1 MIWLPRPAW
10 PHHLQDVIMTRWPT
24 AHFLTGLAL
33 VAGGCG
39 RDANNPTV
47 PDAPAGSVRQ
57 AAPRRGPDRPSSP
70 TDSKWG
76 PATLAERL
84 RSVAVKEPVWL
95 VAWYEDGIVSGL
107 LPDQEITLGRRA
119 VKLSQVRRV
128 RGGPATDVELS
139 DGTRISG
146 HFDDLRQIVVTIGNG
161 PHSLDLTRAAE
172 VLFMTPH
179 KDTGTALDA
188 TLRGEFPCPL
198 PSSQPVT
205 SAHIFMY
212 SGHVVPRARPQE
224 AQGRLYLEADTKSS
238 LFVALQNPNPLL
250 AFQVRA
256 PVGKNFGVGDY
267 TIPEAAATCWPMRYG
282 QVSVEATGR
291 FVVWEFERSGD
302 EGARIAAKNFRVREG
317 KLEFERGLMTFD
329 SSVDNVGRLAID
341 FVLHLRYLGLYET
354 WCGQIRHN
362 SSFR

>member
-1 MIWLPRPAW
+1 
-10 PHHLQDVIMTRWPT
+10 MTKRPT
-24 AHFLTGLAL
+24 AHLLTGLAL
-33 VAGGCG
+33 VAGGC
-39 RDANNPTV
+39 RREAENPTARN
-47 PDAPAGSVRQ
+47 APAGSIRQ
-57 AAPRRGPDRPSSP
+57 AAPRQGRDRPASP
-70 TDSKWG
+70 TTPEGG

-84 RSVAVKEPVWL
+84 RAVTVKEPVWL
-95 VAWYEDGIVSGL
+95 VAWYDDGIVSGSFQ
-107 LPDQEITLGRRA
+107 DREITLGRRA

-128 RGGPATDVELS
+128 RGGPATDVEMS

-172 VLFMTPH
+172 VLFVTPH

-188 TLRGEFPCPL
+188 TLRGEFPCPF

-212 SGHVVPRARPQE
+212 HGHVAPRARPKE
-224 AQGRLYLEADTKSS
+224 AHGDLYLEADTKSS
-238 LFVALQNPNPLL
+238 LFVALQETNPLL
-250 AFQVRA
+250 AFQIRA

-291 FVVWEFERSGD
+291 FVVWEFQRRGD
-302 EGARIAAKNFRVREG
+302 EGSRVAAKSFRVREG
-317 KLEFERGLMTFD
+317 KLEFERLMRFD
-329 SSVDNVGRLAID
+329 GSVDNVSRLAID
-341 FVLHLRYLGLYET
+341 FVLHLRFLGQYET